1 MVAGFTVT
9 VNMAVAPA
17 AARAVPVH
25 IATLRQA
32 QVEIY
37 NRARANLVTEL
48 VKLPVVDPS
57 TELEASSAALAVV
70 VLYHEFCTGRC
81 TRTIW
86 GTGRG
91 AEGKKTDIGE
101 NFTDDD
107 FARIMADLHS
117 KNQGMDPQD
126 VPNFLEPRH
135 IYAAKVQNKFMFN
148 SAAQ

>member
-37 NRARANLVTEL
+37 NRARANLVIEL

-57 TELEASSAALAVV
+57 TELEASSAALV
-70 VLYHEFCTGRC
+70 VLCHEFCTGRC
-81 TRTIW
+81 TQTIW
-86 GTGRG
+86 GGGRG
-91 AEGKKTDIGE
+91 AEGKKADIGE

-107 FARIMADLHS
+107 IARIMANLHS
-117 KNQGMDPQD
+117 KNG
-126 VPNFLEPRH
+126 
-135 IYAAKVQNKFMFN
+135 
-148 SAAQ
+148 